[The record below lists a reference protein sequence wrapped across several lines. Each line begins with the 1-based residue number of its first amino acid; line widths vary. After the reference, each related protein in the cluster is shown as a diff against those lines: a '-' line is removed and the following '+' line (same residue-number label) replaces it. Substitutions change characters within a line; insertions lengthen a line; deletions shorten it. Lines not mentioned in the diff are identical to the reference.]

1 MKPEGVLSATA
12 WIVVSQAGCNLI
24 PAKIPH
30 VFLPFLDQPAM
41 PTQNICMS
49 IQYTSHYYRYDS
61 EGFPMAHSSTRTAPI
76 NLRALDSQR
85 SLIDRA
91 AALLGKNRSDFMLE
105 TACREA
111 ENVLLDQRLFLLDQA
126 NFDAFN
132 QALNTP
138 VKDNPAL
145 RKLMTR
151 KSPWE

>member
-1 MKPEGVLSATA
+1 
-12 WIVVSQAGCNLI
+12 
-24 PAKIPH
+24 
-30 VFLPFLDQPAM
+30 
-41 PTQNICMS
+41 
-49 IQYTSHYYRYDS
+49 
-61 EGFPMAHSSTRTAPI
+61 MAHSATRTAPI

-132 QALNTP
+132 QALDAP
-138 VKDNPAL
+138 VKDNPVL
-145 RKLMTR
+145 RKLMAR

>member
-1 MKPEGVLSATA
+1 MSHSA
-12 WIVVSQAGCNLI
+12 
-24 PAKIPH
+24 
-30 VFLPFLDQPAM
+30 
-41 PTQNICMS
+41 
-49 IQYTSHYYRYDS
+49 
-61 EGFPMAHSSTRTAPI
+61 TRTAPI

-111 ENVLLDQRLFLLDQA
+111 ENVLLDQRLFLLNQA
-126 NFDAFN
+126 DFDAFN
-132 QALNTP
+132 QAINAP

-151 KSPWE
+151 KAPWE